1 MAEERERTVLLLT
14 PAEKTALRRAVDAYI
29 FSLQKDIQA
38 LDESGD
44 HESADVLADVLA
56 TARRL
61 SMQIKEGR

>member
-1 MAEERERTVLLLT
+1 MNESRERTVLLLT

-38 LDESGD
+38 LDECGD
-44 HESADVLADVLA
+44 HKSADVLADILA

-61 SMQIKEGR
+61 STQIKEGR